1 MVTKIAKC
9 GRDEEGNERFA
20 GLVAEEDHLSER
32 ERIRVC
38 DRELRGS
45 SADFCKAS
53 CSASVQPQLR
63 RPARLANDFDV
74 APEHSL
80 RVTGAERFHG
90 CFLGSEPPCEMNRRV
105 VTSHAVG
112 DFRVREDTV
121 GEPVAVP
128 FDCCSDAR
136 DVCRV
141 EAKSDDVHAPTA

>member
-1 MVTKIAKC
+1 VTKIVRRGC
-9 GRDEEGNERFA
+9 NEEGNEGCAR
-20 GLVAEEDHLSER
+20 LLAEEDHLSER

-45 SADFCKAS
+45 TADSCEAS
-53 CSASVQPQLR
+53 CGASVQPQLR
-63 RPARLANDFDV
+63 RAARLANDFDV
-74 APEHSL
+74 APKHSL

-90 CFLGSEPPCEMNRRV
+90 CFIGGKPSREMNRRV

-112 DFRVREDTV
+112 DFRVSEDTV
-121 GEPVAVP
+121 GEPFAVP